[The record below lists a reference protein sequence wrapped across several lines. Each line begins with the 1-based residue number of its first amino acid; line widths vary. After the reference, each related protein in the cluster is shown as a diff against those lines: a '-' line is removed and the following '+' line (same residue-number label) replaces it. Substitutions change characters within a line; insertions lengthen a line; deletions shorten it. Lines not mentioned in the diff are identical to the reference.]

1 MDSNLEIDLKQTQ
14 RIVFLIDL
22 HPLITQNPNSSSSSL
37 YISSILTSTQKLL
50 EFSSLSSS
58 LFAFKFFI
66 SSLSPVL
73 SSSKIGK
80 FGSSFSFDS
89 PSQTLISLTQA
100 LNSFSPILKLNHENT
115 LGRVGKL
122 PKCHLVAEAVLE
134 VMLGYAWEE
143 DGAENVRGMVD
154 CSIVKRNLILLFT
167 PAFKSI
173 KLVEDFVG
181 IEGDE
186 LVSDNV
192 FCEKFCEKF
201 GGLRDGF
208 VSRDI
213 HLSWVS
219 VNYEENVEK
228 EGDILEFMESGA
240 KRLGWGFC
248 TTGAINLGSSL
259 VPFGLIYPKIGF
271 SMLGVDACGKKCR
284 AELSLEIL
292 DVTGRPLECKCCEL
306 ELIEV
311 KVSRGRPLCNPGVLE
326 SRGSSDGG
334 RMFWGNGSD
343 QRKKICV
350 KEVRKSDEIVNVKD
364 KLRDLVL
371 ICGFSGDQ
379 KIDGKI
385 DTQGVFFADR
395 VLEMLRMEKS
405 EFTPGK
411 PVWQLLLAFLYR
423 GSYSALVTVLN
434 KDGVSVTGIMKP
446 FTVNSAFLYVLD
458 GVLSFNELL
467 SESDEVCSGFERC
480 SVKQLSETPNMDV
493 ELSTPADTQHGE
505 LSSQKSSESQGGIM
519 RKNIKGLKFV
529 QNLSWNSFCEVA
541 LRNTEMNIEE
551 IYIERECNNSKKFK
565 FLKCWMKQ
573 TRKLSSQIRIK
584 PHEQEQQHLSANEET
599 QNRLM
604 KLEQES
610 EPPISSSFSIGEAS
624 AEVAPDMND
633 GATPAWSETSE
644 TFFGSISEKIQQSLI
659 FEDMELGAL
668 AERLVYSSVRW
679 LYRKHETDNTNQN
692 SDSKKQQEDGCG
704 GLVAAELI
712 KLLLVDPKD
721 LAMKYKSIDPSA
733 IASDSTSTAYTSE
746 YKVREYELQVLF
758 RMEILQSK
766 VGGSIKESTK
776 QKMVKQICSFLE
788 TIQCHHAEGFW
799 GDFSL
804 DAYVRKTIKKR
815 YAHSLEDVVH
825 RIYTRMD
832 LLLFKD
838 EEGELSGSLFNNE
851 DSENLQREYVGE
863 NDIGGNVG
871 INSSTLAGKSSKRRE
886 TFTKSCRGLRKEHKI
901 TSVEAQE
908 RKVKNCKLKSF
919 AKEINLQRVWAPNQ
933 VNTVG
938 SKSEVI
944 RKDPKR
950 KERRH
955 YDVVCETPMSRN
967 KRSCMHDEG
976 QSSDWTDFF
985 GSISKSLFK
994 DNNGGDSNRTSTNS

>member
-1 MDSNLEIDLKQTQ
+1 MDSTLEIDLNQTQ

-22 HPLITQNPNSSSSSL
+22 HPLFTQPQNPKS

-50 EFSSLSSS
+50 EFSPLSSS

-89 PSQTLISLTQA
+89 QSQTLVSLTEA
-100 LNSFSPILKLNHENT
+100 LDSFSPILKPIDENA
-115 LGRVGKL
+115 LESVSKL
-122 PKCHLVAEAVLE
+122 PRCHNVAEAVRE
-134 VMLGYAWEE
+134 VMLKYTWE
-143 DGAENVRGMVD
+143 DGAEDFKGMVD
-154 CSIVKRNLILLFT
+154 CSCVKRNLILVFS
-167 PAFKSI
+167 PAFKSS
-173 KLVEDFVG
+173 KLVGDFVG

-186 LVSDNV
+186 LVSER
-192 FCEKFCEKF
+192 FSEKF

-219 VNYEENVEK
+219 VNYEENVEN
-228 EGDILEFMESGA
+228 EGDFSEIMESGV

-248 TTGAINLGSSL
+248 STDAINLGSSL
-259 VPFGLIYPKIGF
+259 VPFGLIYPKIGC
-271 SMLGVDACGKKCR
+271 SKLGGDDACGKKCR
-284 AELSLEIL
+284 AELNLEIL
-292 DVTGRPLECKCCEL
+292 DVNGRPLECNCCEL
-306 ELIEV
+306 EMTEL
-311 KVSRGRPLCNPGVLE
+311 KVSRRRPMCNSGVLE
-326 SRGSSDGG
+326 SRGSSDEG

-343 QRKKICV
+343 QRRKLCV
-350 KEVRKSDEIVNVKD
+350 KEVRKSDEIVNIKGKVC
-364 KLRDLVL
+364 DLLL
-371 ICGFSGDQ
+371 IRGFSGDQ
-379 KIDGKI
+379 KNDGKV
-385 DTQGVFFADR
+385 DTTQGVFFADR

-411 PVWQLLLAFLYR
+411 PIWQLLQAFLYR

-434 KDGVSVTGIMKP
+434 KDGVSLTGIMKP
-446 FTVNSAFLYVLD
+446 FTINLAFLYVLD
-458 GVLSFNELL
+458 GALSFNELL
-467 SESDEVCSGFERC
+467 SEADEVCSGFEQC
-480 SVKQLSETPNMDV
+480 SVKQLSETPNMDA
-493 ELSTPADTQHGE
+493 ELSTPADTQNGE

-519 RKNIKGLKFV
+519 RKNRKGLKFV
-529 QNLSWNSFCEVA
+529 QNLSWSSFCQAA
-541 LRNTEMNIEE
+541 LRNTEMNLEE
-551 IYIERECNNSKKFK
+551 IYIDRECNHSKKFK
-565 FLKCWMKQ
+565 FLKCWMRQ
-573 TRKLSSQIRIK
+573 TRKLSSQTRIK
-584 PHEQEQQHLSANEET
+584 PHEQEQQHVSANEET

-610 EPPISSSFSIGEAS
+610 ELPISSSFSIGEAS

-644 TFFGSISEKIQQSLI
+644 TFLSSISEKIQQSLI

-668 AERLVYSSVRW
+668 AERLVYSSVHW
-679 LYRKHETDNTNQN
+679 LYRKHETDNTIEN
-692 SDSKKQQEDGCG
+692 SNSKEQSEDGCG

-721 LAMKYKSIDPSA
+721 LAMKYKSSDPSA
-733 IASDSTSTAYTSE
+733 ILSDSTSTAYTSE
-746 YKVREYELQVLF
+746 YKVRE
-758 RMEILQSK
+758 MEILQSK
-766 VGGSIKESTK
+766 VGGSVKESTK

-788 TIQCHHAEGFW
+788 TIQLHHAEGFW

-825 RIYTRMD
+825 RICTRMD
-832 LLLFKD
+832 LLLFEED
-838 EEGELSGSLFNNE
+838 EGELSGSLFNSE
-851 DSENLQREYVGE
+851 DSENPRREIVGE

-871 INSSTLAGKSSKRRE
+871 TNPSTSTGKSSRRRE
-886 TFTKSCRGLRKEHKI
+886 TYSKALRGLRKEHKI

-908 RKVKNCKLKSF
+908 RKVKNCKLHSF
-919 AKEINLQRVWAPNQ
+919 AKGINLRKVWAPNQ
-933 VNTVG
+933 PNTVIT
-938 SKSEVI
+938 KSEVT
-944 RKDPKR
+944 RKVPKR

-967 KRSCMHDEG
+967 KRSCMGDEG
-976 QSSDWTDFF
+976 QSNDWTDFF
-985 GSISKSLFK
+985 GSVSKSLFQ
-994 DNNGGDSNRTSTNS
+994 DNNGGDSNRTSTGS

>member
-1 MDSNLEIDLKQTQ
+1 MDSTLETDLKQTQ

-22 HPLITQNPNSSSSSL
+22 HPLFTQTQNPKS
-37 YISSILTSTQKLL
+37 YISSILSSAQKLL
-50 EFSSLSSS
+50 EFSPLSKS

-80 FGSSFSFDS
+80 LSSSFSFDS
-89 PSQTLISLTQA
+89 QSQTLVSLTEA
-100 LNSFSPILKLNHENT
+100 LDSFSPILKPIDENAPES
-115 LGRVGKL
+115 VSKL
-122 PKCHLVAEAVLE
+122 PICHNVAEAVRE
-134 VMLGYAWEE
+134 VMLKYTWE
-143 DGAENVRGMVD
+143 DGAEDFKGMVD
-154 CSIVKRNLILLFT
+154 CSFVKRNLILVFS
-167 PAFKSI
+167 PGFKSI
-173 KLVEDFVG
+173 KFVGDFVG

-186 LVSDNV
+186 LVSDSV
-192 FCEKFCEKF
+192 FCERFCEKF

-219 VNYEENVEK
+219 VNGEENVEN
-228 EGDILEFMESGA
+228 EGDFSEFMESGV

-248 TTGAINLGSSL
+248 SADAINLGSSL
-259 VPFGLIYPKIGF
+259 VPFGLIYPKIGCCK
-271 SMLGVDACGKKCR
+271 LGVDDVCGKKCR

-292 DVTGRPLECKCCEL
+292 DVNGRPLECNCCEL
-306 ELIEV
+306 EMTEL
-311 KVSRGRPLCNPGVLE
+311 KVSRRRPLCNSGVLE
-326 SRGSSDGG
+326 SRGSNDEG
-334 RMFWGNGSD
+334 RMFWGSAID
-343 QRKKICV
+343 QRRKICV
-350 KEVRKSDEIVNVKD
+350 KEVRKSDEIVNIKD
-364 KLRDLVL
+364 KVRNLLL
-371 ICGFSGDQ
+371 IRGFSGDQ
-379 KIDGKI
+379 KNDWKV
-385 DTQGVFFADR
+385 DTTQGVFYADR

-405 EFTPGK
+405 DFIPGK
-411 PVWQLLLAFLYR
+411 PIWQILLAFLYR

-434 KDGVSVTGIMKP
+434 KDGVSVTGIMMP
-446 FTVNSAFLYVLD
+446 FTINSAFLYVLD
-458 GVLSFNELL
+458 GALSFNELL
-467 SESDEVCSGFERC
+467 SEADEVCSGFEQC
-480 SVKQLSETPNMDV
+480 SVRQLSETPNMDA
-493 ELSTPADTQHGE
+493 ELSTPADTQNEE
-505 LSSQKSSESQGGIM
+505 LSSQKSTESQGGIM
-519 RKNIKGLKFV
+519 RKNRKGLKFA
-529 QNLSWNSFCEVA
+529 QNLSWSSFCEAA
-541 LRNTEMNIEE
+541 LRNTEMNLEE
-551 IYIERECNNSKKFK
+551 IYIDRERNHSKKFK
-565 FLKCWMKQ
+565 FLNCWMKQ
-573 TRKLSSQIRIK
+573 TRKLSSQTRIK
-584 PHEQEQQHLSANEET
+584 PHEQEQQHVSANEET

-610 EPPISSSFSIGEAS
+610 ELPISSSFSIGEAS

-644 TFFGSISEKIQQSLI
+644 TFLSSISEKIQQSLI

-668 AERLVYSSVRW
+668 AERLVYSSVHW
-679 LYRKHETDNTNQN
+679 LYRKHETDNTIEN
-692 SDSKKQQEDGCG
+692 SNSKEQSEDGCG

-721 LAMKYKSIDPSA
+721 LAMKYKSSDPSA
-733 IASDSTSTAYTSE
+733 IVSDSTSTAYTSE

-788 TIQCHHAEGFW
+788 IIQLHHAEGFW

-832 LLLFKD
+832 LLLFED
-838 EEGELSGSLFNNE
+838 DEGELSGSLFNSE
-851 DSENLQREYVGE
+851 DSENPQREIVGE

-871 INSSTLAGKSSKRRE
+871 TKPSTSAGKSSRRRE
-886 TFTKSCRGLRKEHKI
+886 TYSKALRGLRKEHKI

-908 RKVKNCKLKSF
+908 RKVKNCKLNSF
-919 AKEINLQRVWAPNQ
+919 AKGINLRKVWAPNQ
-933 VNTVG
+933 PNTVMP
-938 SKSEVI
+938 KSEVTC
-944 RKDPKR
+944 KVPKR
-950 KERRH
+950 KQRRH

-967 KRSCMHDEG
+967 KRSCMGDEG

-985 GSISKSLFK
+985 GSVSKSLFQ
-994 DNNGGDSNRTSTNS
+994 DNNAGDSNHTSADS

>member
-22 HPLITQNPNSSSSSL
+22 HPLFTQNPNSSSSSSS

-50 EFSSLSSS
+50 EFSSLSTS
-58 LFAFKFFI
+58 LFAFKFFT

-100 LNSFSPILKLNHENT
+100 LDSFSPILKLNHENA
-115 LGRVGKL
+115 LG
-122 PKCHLVAEAVLE
+122 PKCHFVAEAVLE

-143 DGAENVRGMVD
+143 DGDEDLTGMVD
-154 CSIVKRNLILLFT
+154 CAVVKRNLILVFT

-173 KLVEDFVG
+173 KLVADFVG

-192 FCEKFCEKF
+192 FCERFCEKF

-228 EGDILEFMESGA
+228 EGDFFEFMESGV
-240 KRLGWGFC
+240 KRLEWGSC
-248 TTGAINLGSSL
+248 STNAINLGSSL
-259 VPFGLIYPKIGF
+259 VPFGLIYPKIGC

-292 DVTGRPLECKCCEL
+292 DVTGRPLECKCCDL
-306 ELIEV
+306 ELIEM
-311 KVSRGRPLCNPGVLE
+311 KVSRRRPLCHSGVLG
-326 SRGSSDGG
+326 SRGSSDEG

-343 QRKKICV
+343 QRRKICV
-350 KEVRKSDEIVNVKD
+350 KEVRKSDEIVNIKD
-364 KLRDLVL
+364 RLRDLVL
-371 ICGFSGDQ
+371 ILGFSGDQ

-405 EFTPGK
+405 EFIPGK

-434 KDGVSVTGIMKP
+434 KDGISVTGIVKP

-458 GVLSFNELL
+458 GVLSFSELL
-467 SESDEVCSGFERC
+467 SEAGEVCSGFERC

-505 LSSQKSSESQGGIM
+505 FSSQKSSESQGGIM
-519 RKNIKGLKFV
+519 RKNRNGLKFV
-529 QNLSWNSFCEVA
+529 QNLSWSSFCEAA
-541 LRNTEMNIEE
+541 LRNTEMNLEE

-573 TRKLSSQIRIK
+573 TRKLSSQTRIK
-584 PHEQEQQHLSANEET
+584 SHEKEQQHLSANEET

-610 EPPISSSFSIGEAS
+610 EPPISSSFSIGEVS

-633 GATPAWSETSE
+633 GATPAWTETSE

-659 FEDMELGAL
+659 LEDMDLGAL
-668 AERLVYSSVRW
+668 AERLVYSSVHW
-679 LYRKHETDNTNQN
+679 LYRKYETDNTNEN
-692 SDSKKQQEDGCG
+692 SNSKEQPEDGCG

-721 LAMKYKSIDPSA
+721 LAMKYKSSDPSA
-733 IASDSTSTAYTSE
+733 IASDSTSTTYTSE

-832 LLLFKD
+832 LLLFED
-838 EEGELSGSLFNNE
+838 EGELSGSLFNSE
-851 DSENLQREYVGE
+851 DSENLQRENVGE

-871 INSSTLAGKSSKRRE
+871 TNPSTLAGKSSKRRE
-886 TFTKSCRGLRKEHKI
+886 TYTKSRRGLRKEHKI

-908 RKVKNCKLKSF
+908 RRVKNCKLKSF

-933 VNTVG
+933 LNAVKP
-938 SKSEVI
+938 KSEVVLKVPT
-944 RKDPKR
+944 RNK
-950 KERRH
+950 RRH
-955 YDVVCETPMSRN
+955 YDVVCETPMSGN
-967 KRSCMHDEG
+967 KRSSMRDEG
-976 QSSDWTDFF
+976 QSTDWTDFF
-985 GSISKSLFK
+985 GSVSKSLFQ
-994 DNNGGDSNRTSTNS
+994 DNNGGDSNHTSTDS